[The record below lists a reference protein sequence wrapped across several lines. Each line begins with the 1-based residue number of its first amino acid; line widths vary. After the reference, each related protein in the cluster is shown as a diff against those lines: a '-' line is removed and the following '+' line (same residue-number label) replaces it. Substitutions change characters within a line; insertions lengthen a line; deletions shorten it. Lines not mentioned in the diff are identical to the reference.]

1 MNQIHTRKDLQK
13 IGSKLILML
22 IRRMKNWKQKKLAN
36 ALRKSRKISKNSKG
50 SNMKASLRINRK
62 LVILEPT
69 SIELRIITL
78 KLKSYK
84 CST

>member
-1 MNQIHTRKDLQK
+1 MSQILSRKDLQK

-36 ALRKSRKISKNSKG
+36 ALRKSRKISKNSKEN
-50 SNMKASLRINRK
+50 NMKASLRINRK